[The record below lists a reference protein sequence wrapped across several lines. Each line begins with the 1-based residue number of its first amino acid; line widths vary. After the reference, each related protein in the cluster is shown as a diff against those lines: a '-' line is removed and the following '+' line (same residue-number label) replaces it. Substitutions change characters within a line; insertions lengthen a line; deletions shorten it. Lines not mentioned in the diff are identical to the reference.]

1 MGLGQ
6 SLLLSIN
13 PKASKLAAYDL
24 FAFSFLFCLDSLSGF
39 KNIAGRTG
47 CF

>member
-24 FAFSFLFCLDSLSGF
+24 FAFSFLFFFVLIPCQVI
-39 KNIAGRTG
+39 KT
-47 CF
+47 